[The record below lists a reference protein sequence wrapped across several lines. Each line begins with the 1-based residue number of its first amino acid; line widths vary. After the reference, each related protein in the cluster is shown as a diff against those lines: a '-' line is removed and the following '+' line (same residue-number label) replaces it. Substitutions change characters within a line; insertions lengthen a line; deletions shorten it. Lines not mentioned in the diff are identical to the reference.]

1 VNDGI
6 GDKTAIVGVGYTPF
20 STNSGVSTLTL
31 ALRAIMAA
39 LEDAGLSPADVDGVA
54 THRGGDS
61 TPPQLVADSLGI
73 AHLNYVVDQQGGGG
87 TSHAVVA
94 HAALALAAGLAD
106 CVVCYRAINARSE
119 MRMGFTGRAP
129 TVQIESQYLA
139 PYGFFAP
146 PQHFAMVAREYMIRY
161 GARPEHFGA
170 LAVQSRAN
178 AVDNPRAMMRTPITL
193 DDYFNSRPIVEP
205 FRLLD
210 CCLETDACV
219 ALVLTR
225 ADRART
231 LRKPPALIRSAAI
244 GGGYSLYSNQRPD
257 HATSVAK
264 ALGEGLFKRAGMT
277 PGHIDVAELYDCFT
291 YSVVVQLEDYGFCA
305 KGQGGPYI
313 ASGATAR
320 QGGELPVNTHG
331 GFLSE
336 GYVHGFNHMAEAVLQ
351 LRGEAGPTQAGRP
364 EVVLSTGQAGYA
376 GGTSSAL
383 ILRRAA

>member
-1 VNDGI
+1 VNEGI

-20 STNSGVSTLTL
+20 SMSSGVSTLTL
-31 ALRAIMAA
+31 AARAILAA
-39 LEDAGLSPADVDGVA
+39 LDDAGLTPADVDGVA

-61 TPPQLVADSLGI
+61 TPPALVADALGLP
-73 AHLNYVVDQQGGGG
+73 HLNYVVDQQGGGG

-106 CVVCYRAINARSE
+106 CIVCYRAINSRSE

-129 TVQIESQYLA
+129 IVHPETQYLA
-139 PYGFFAP
+139 PYGYFAP
-146 PQHFAMVAREYMIRY
+146 PQHYAMVAREHMIRY
-161 GARPEHFGA
+161 GTKPEHFGA

-178 AVDNPRAMMRTPITL
+178 AVANPRAMKRDPITL

-210 CCLETDACV
+210 CCLETDAAV

-225 ADRART
+225 ADRAKT

-257 HATSVAK
+257 HSTSAAK
-264 ALGEGLFKRAGMT
+264 ALGEGLFRRAGMT
-277 PGHIDVAELYDCFT
+277 PADIDVAQLYDCFT
-291 YSVVVQLEDYGFCA
+291 FSVVVQLEDYGFCP
-305 KGQGGPYI
+305 KGEGGPFI

-320 QGGELPVNTHG
+320 DGDLPINTHG

-336 GYVHGFNHMAEAVLQ
+336 GYVHGFNHISEAVLQ
-351 LRGEAGPTQAGRP
+351 LRGEAGPTQAGAP
-364 EVVLSTGQAGYA
+364 EVALSTGQAGYA
-376 GGTSSAL
+376 GGASSAL